1 MPISRDSMKN
11 ENGFRR
17 MREAVGA
24 RGRNRTGTARGPRD
38 FKSLASTSFATRAL
52 GSQKLMR
59 TEEMEAETGIEPM
72 STALQ
77 AAA

>member
-38 FKSLASTSFATRAL
+38 FKSLASTSFATRAEWL
-52 GSQKLMR
+52 FRVLLKDL
-59 TEEMEAETGIEPM
+59 EAETGIEPM